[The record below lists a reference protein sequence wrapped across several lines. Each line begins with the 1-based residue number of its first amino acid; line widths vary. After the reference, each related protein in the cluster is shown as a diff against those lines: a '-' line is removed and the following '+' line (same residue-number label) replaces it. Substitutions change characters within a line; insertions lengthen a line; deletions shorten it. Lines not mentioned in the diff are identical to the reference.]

1 MVINQDANLLL
12 ARLAPGQKA
21 THRLESG
28 RHAWVH
34 VAEGEV
40 VVNGDTLRAGDAVG
54 LSNEATIDLAGGS
67 AKSQAIIFDLN

>member
-1 MVINQDANLLL
+1 
-12 ARLAPGQKA
+12 LAPGQKA

-40 VVNGDTLRAGDAVG
+40 VVNGDTLRAGDAVA
-54 LSNEATIDLAGGS
+54 LSNEPTIDLAGGS
-67 AKSQAIIFDLN
+67 VKSQAIIFDLN